1 MNHAAQSSRRQWLV
15 QAAAGSLG
23 TLALGLGRSAR
34 AQADWPRQQPI
45 KLIVPYA
52 PGGVNDIVMRLVS
65 RQVAERIGQSIYAD
79 NHPGAGGVV
88 GTAAIARAPADGYTI
103 GAAATSTLIASPLIN
118 PQSSVDVTRELVFVS
133 LLATVPMFLTVNPS
147 VPANNA
153 AELLKYIHANPGK
166 LSYGSMAV
174 GHFGHVTLMEMST
187 AQHADMV
194 HSPYKGEAPLLQDL
208 IGNQIQLAMTTP
220 PVVKSMAE
228 TGRVKL
234 LGVSGTKRL
243 KAFPNVPTLAE
254 QGLSA
259 PIFQMNAGWMGIVAP
274 AGTPAPVVQRLSIEY
289 AAAVKVPEIND
300 RMIALGLDPIGSTAD
315 AFASTYASERPI
327 WRELLI
333 KAGLEVRS

>member
-1 MNHAAQSSRRQWLV
+1 MHQTTNPSRRQWL
-15 QAAAGSLG
+15 AHSAAGA
-23 TLALGLGRSAR
+23 LALGLGRSAW
-34 AQADWPRQQPI
+34 AADSWPKQPI

-65 RQVAERIGQSIYAD
+65 KQVADRIGQPIYAD

-88 GTAAIARAPADGYTI
+88 GTAALARAPADGYTI
-103 GAAATSTLIASPLIN
+103 GAAATSTLIATPLTN
-118 PQSSVDVTRELVFVS
+118 PQSTLDVTKELAFVS
-133 LLATVPMFLTVNPS
+133 ILATVPMFLTVNASMP
-147 VPANNA
+147 VDNA
-153 AELLKYIHANPGK
+153 ADLIKYIRANPGK

-174 GHFGHVTLMEMST
+174 GHFGHVTLMEMSD

-194 HSPYKGEAPLLQDL
+194 HSPYKGEAPLVQDL

-228 TGRVKL
+228 TGRLKL

-243 KAFPNVPTLAE
+243 KAFPNVPTLVE

-259 PIFQMNAGWMGIVAP
+259 PIFQMNAGWMGIIVP
-274 AGTPAPVVQRLSIEY
+274 AGTPTPIVQRLSTEY
-289 AAAVKVPEIND
+289 AAAVRVPEIND
-300 RMIALGLDPIGSTAD
+300 KMVALGLDPIGSTAEE
-315 AFASTYASERPI
+315 FAATYARERPV
-327 WRELLI
+327 WRALLV